1 MKFGGGVGCG
11 RGIRSFASQI
21 RPRRYFYS
29 RFVLCNAL
37 KLLHCTTPHR
47 TAPHPAQRTSEGG
60 SCCVPRPPLSHVS
73 LSLPSHATNLCVF
86 GSPCPPMLAP
96 SVAQAAAGEPM
107 ARRGLWNGKFVQHL
121 WQWRAC
127 FPPKNKYA
135 QPCKQ
140 KTIVS
145 PFGARARARAHCP
158 STPSEHC
165 HRGEQVGR

>member
-127 FPPKNKYA
+127 FPPKINMHSLANKKLSCLLLVPA
-135 QPCKQ
+135 LVLVLTVHPRRPNTVTEGSK
-140 KTIVS
+140 
-145 PFGARARARAHCP
+145 
-158 STPSEHC
+158 
-165 HRGEQVGR
+165 